1 MRRAA
6 RTFGVLLI
14 VVGIALL
21 AWGIAVWQWED
32 PFTSAYTAYEQRKLD
47 DHYEDAAAAYDPPA
61 SRPVSPASRPV
72 SLAARRRDVAAA
84 ARAYRRGLERGEA
97 LGRLRIPR
105 LDLDMVVVQGT
116 DEESLKK
123 GPGHYPYSF
132 LPGENRLIYIAGHR
146 TTYAAPFSR
155 IDRLRKGDRVTM
167 ELPYA
172 TVEYRITGHRIV
184 PATATQVLRSGR
196 KEVLALQACHPRFF
210 ASQRWIAYAAPV
222 KITPRSGPA
231 FRPSPA

>member
-1 MRRAA
+1 MRRVV
-6 RTFGVLLI
+6 RTAGLVLI
-14 VVGIALL
+14 AGGIALL
-21 AWGIAVWQWED
+21 VWGIAVWRWED

-47 DHYEDAAAAYDPPA
+47 DHYADAAAAYDP
-61 SRPVSPASRPV
+61 PASRPV

-84 ARAYRRGLERGEA
+84 ARAYRRSLERGEA
-97 LGRLRIPR
+97 LGRIRIPR

-123 GPGHYPYSF
+123 GPGHYPFSF
-132 LPGENRLIYIAGHR
+132 LPGENRLVYIAGHR

-155 IDRLRKGDRVTM
+155 IDRLRTGDRVTM

-172 TVEYRITGHRIV
+172 TVEYRVTGHRIV
-184 PATATQVLRSGR
+184 PATATGVLRSGQ

-210 ASQRWIAYAAPV
+210 ASHRWIAYAAPV
-222 KITPRSGPA
+222 KITPRGGPA
-231 FRPSPA
+231 FRPTPA

>member
-1 MRRAA
+1 MRRAV
-6 RTFGVLLI
+6 RTAGLLLI
-14 VVGIALL
+14 AAGVAFLV
-21 AWGIAVWQWED
+21 WGVAVWQWED

-47 DHYEDAAAAYDPPA
+47 DHYDEAAAAYDPPA
-61 SRPVSPASRPV
+61 ARPTSRPV
-72 SLAARRRDVAAA
+72 SLATRRRDVAAA
-84 ARAYRRGLERGEA
+84 ARAYRRSLERGEA

-132 LPGENRLIYIAGHR
+132 LPGERRLIYVAGHR
-146 TTYAAPFSR
+146 TTYGAPFSR
-155 IDRLRKGDRVTM
+155 IDRLRKGDRVMM

-172 TVEYRITGHRIV
+172 TVEYRVTGHRIV
-184 PATATQVLRSGR
+184 PATATEVLRSGR
-196 KEVLALQACHPRFF
+196 TEVLALQACHPRFF
-210 ASQRWIAYAAPV
+210 ASHRWIAYATPV
-222 KITPRSGPA
+222 KITPRDGPA

>member
-6 RTFGVLLI
+6 RTAGLLLI
-14 VVGIALL
+14 VGGIALL

-47 DHYEDAAAAYDPPA
+47 DNYAEAAAAYDAPASRPA
-61 SRPVSPASRPV
+61 SRPVPV
-72 SLAARRRDVAAA
+72 AALRRDVAAA
-84 ARAYRRGLERGEA
+84 ARTYRRVLERGEA

-132 LPGENRLIYIAGHR
+132 LPGERRLVYVAGHR
-146 TTYAAPFSR
+146 TTYGAPFSR
-155 IDRLRKGDRVTM
+155 IDRLRKGDRVTI

-172 TVEYRITGHRIV
+172 TVEYRVTGHRIV
-184 PATATQVLRSGR
+184 AATATEVLRPGR

-210 ASQRWIAYAAPV
+210 ASHRWIAYAAPV
-222 KITPRSGPA
+222 KITPRGGRA
-231 FRPSPA
+231 FRPTPA